1 VKPNNQKKR
10 SIIIVSAILFLAIL
24 GLTFIRT
31 DNVAAD
37 RSFEPSAQTSVLGNE
52 NAAPEFGNS
61 ASVMPSVLRILSA
74 LAIVIGSIYG
84 GLYLLKKMMGRKY
97 AGDKKYGNLEVLETI
112 HIAPKKTVTLLRV
125 GGKSVLVGSTEG
137 SMSLLSELTNTE
149 TSKILQTVETAP
161 AQESFSDFFKA
172 AAEKVKE
179 VTRKKS
185 GTVIGQH
192 Q

>member
-1 VKPNNQKKR
+1 MKLNNQKKR
-10 SIIIVSAILFLAIL
+10 SIIIVSAIFFLAIICL
-24 GLTFIRT
+24 IFIRT

-37 RSFEPSAQTSVLGNE
+37 RSFEPSSQTSVLDNE
-52 NAAPEFGNS
+52 KATPDFGSS

-74 LAIVIGSIYG
+74 LVIVIGSIYG

-125 GGKSVLVGSTEG
+125 GGKSVLVGATEG

-149 TSKILQTVETAP
+149 TSKILKRVEMAP
-161 AQESFSDFFKA
+161 AQESFSDFLKA
-172 AAEKVKE
+172 AANKVKE

-185 GTVIGQH
+185 GMVIEQH
-192 Q
+192 P